1 MPPRA
6 KFTREEILQAA
17 MQIVREQ
24 GMEAVTSRE
33 LAKRLGSSACP
44 IFTVFSNMEEVN
56 QEIHRAARALYRE
69 YVGEGLRQPI
79 AFRGV
84 GASYIRFAME
94 EPKLF
99 QILFMEE
106 KAKPADIEHT
116 LMLIDESYEEI
127 LRSVREPYG
136 LREEEAKRLYQHLW
150 VYTHGIATLCA
161 TRVCAFT
168 GREIQEMM
176 TEVFGGLLEK
186 IRGGRK
192 NAESGSDL

>member
-17 MQIVREQ
+17 MRIVREQ

-33 LAKRLGSSACP
+33 LGKRLGSSACP

-69 YVGEGLRQPI
+69 YVREGLNQQM

-84 GASYIRFAME
+84 GTSYIKFAME

-99 QILFMEE
+99 RILFMEE
-106 KAKPADIEHT
+106 TGKPTDIEHT
-116 LMLIDESYEEI
+116 LMLIDESYDEI

-136 LREEEAKRLYQHLW
+136 LQEEEAKRLYQHLW

-161 TRVCAFT
+161 TKVCAFT
-168 GREIQEMM
+168 EKEIQAMM
-176 TEVFGGLLEK
+176 AEVFVGLIQK
-186 IRGGRK
+186 IRGSRE
-192 NAESGSDL
+192 NAES